1 LSGMQARSVGWAADG
16 TLALL
21 EQAQVRAP
29 L

>member
-1 LSGMQARSVGWAADG
+1 MQARSVGWAADG
-16 TLALL
+16 TLTLL

>member
-1 LSGMQARSVGWAADG
+1 MQARSVGWAADG